1 MPEATKDSLE
11 ITNQKENNKKAVWK
25 TAEAK
30 ISDSWGVL
38 IKLRWADIKNQPKSN
53 PKPKYTPSN
62 QADQPLIRKKRT
74 KIITANSRQRLLI
87 SLLIK
92 VI

>member
-30 ISDSWGVL
+30 ISDS
-38 IKLRWADIKNQPKSN
+38 
-53 PKPKYTPSN
+53 
-62 QADQPLIRKKRT
+62 
-74 KIITANSRQRLLI
+74 
-87 SLLIK
+87 
-92 VI
+92 